1 MQMNSNMAYG
11 ALSDEA
17 ELDSVASDSS
27 LDKILEGLN
36 DSQRE
41 AVSAPLTN
49 MLIIAGAGT
58 GKTRV
63 LVSRISWL
71 LKKERIE
78 PRRILAVTFTNKA
91 ATEMRERIALLVG
104 EEYQRQLWANTFH
117 SICLRL
123 LRAYANAAGLQ
134 VGFTV
139 LDTDNQNT
147 LVKRIMKDMN
157 IDIKEIKPAD
167 VVSKISSLKEKGI
180 RSAAY
185 DKMGRKFGEPNFV
198 EISQIYA
205 AYERICNQ
213 ENSVDFSELLLRTV
227 ELLENN
233 AEIRDLQHRRFK
245 EILVDEFQDT
255 NSIQYKFLTLMAGP
269 QSHVLVVG
277 DDDQSIYGW
286 RGADY
291 TNMKKFLIEFKD
303 VKEVLLALNY
313 RSSQKILDVA
323 NTLIELN
330 EDRLMEKVLKGN
342 IGRGENVQILNC
354 GDNRAEASKVA
365 NIIKDLHENGEKYKD
380 MAILYRNN
388 YLSLGFEQRLTSK
401 HIPFVI
407 FGGQKFFERAE
418 ILDALAYLR
427 LLINEDDDTAAL
439 RIINVPARKIGPK
452 VVADLRAICAERN
465 CSILKAIK
473 LLSVYVQD
481 PNADK
486 ALKTL
491 YKKIEPFYALIE
503 SLKVQKEAL
512 PLNELVDVMLQQT
525 GLYEFYQAKDAKEGK
540 DNEEHSR
547 YGNLGMLVSNVK
559 EFISSFE
566 ENEAEMID
574 KVEEETSE
582 KDAALETDP
591 LLTYLSNITLVS
603 TGELSEDGS
612 DSPVVDAVNMMTM
625 HASKGLEFKYVFLVG
640 FESGILPSKRAEM
653 SESEKGLSE
662 ERRLAYVGITR
673 AKTELFISYAQSR
686 NLFGSQNAAGASLF
700 LRDIVRKYNG
710 QTEKPYVIV
719 KCQDTVF

>member
-1 MQMNSNMAYG
+1 MQMNSNMAYD
-11 ALSDEA
+11 ALSDEE
-17 ELDSVASDSS
+17 ELDAVAPDSS

-41 AVSAPLTN
+41 AVSAPLSN

-157 IDIKEIKPAD
+157 IDTKEIKPSD
-167 VVSKISSLKEKGI
+167 IVSKIGSLKEKGI
-180 RSAAY
+180 RSNEY
-185 DKMGRKFGEPNFV
+185 DKIGRKFGEPNFSV
-198 EISQIYA
+198 VSSVYA

-233 AEIRDLQHRRFK
+233 QEIRELQHRRFK

-291 TNMKKFLIEFKD
+291 TNMKRFLTEFTD

-330 EDRLMEKVLKGN
+330 DDRLMEKVLKGN
-342 IGRGENVQILNC
+342 IGSGENVQILNC
-354 GDNRAEASKVA
+354 ADNRSEATKVA
-365 NIIKDLHENGEKYKD
+365 NIIKDLHDKGEKYKD

-452 VVADLRAICAERN
+452 VVADLRAICAERS

-473 LLSVYVQD
+473 LLSVYVKD
-481 PNADK
+481 PNAEK
-486 ALKTL
+486 TLKTL
-491 YKKIEPFYALIE
+491 YKKVEPFFDLIE
-503 SLKVQKEAL
+503 FLKNQKDVL
-512 PLNELVDVMLQQT
+512 PLNELVDVMLQHS

-540 DNEEHSR
+540 DDEEHSR

-559 EFISSFE
+559 EFITSYE
-566 ENEAEMID
+566 ENEAEQID
-574 KVEEETSE
+574 KVEETSAR
-582 KDAALETDP
+582 DSALETDP

-612 DSPVVDAVNMMTM
+612 DNSSIDAVNMMTM

-640 FESGILPSKRAEM
+640 FEAGILPSKRAEM
-653 SESEKGLSE
+653 SGSVKGLSE

-673 AKTELFISYAQSR
+673 AKTELYISYAQARS
-686 NLFGSQNAAGASLF
+686 LFGSQNAAGASLF
-700 LRDIVRKYNG
+700 LRDIVRKYTSA
-710 QTEKPYVIV
+710 TEKPYVIV
-719 KCQDTVF
+719 KCQDSIY

>member
-291 TNMKKFLIEFKD
+291 TNMKKFLTEFKD

-313 RSSQKILDVA
+313 RSSQKIL
-323 NTLIELN
+323 N
-330 EDRLMEKVLKGN
+330 
-342 IGRGENVQILNC
+342 
-354 GDNRAEASKVA
+354 VA
-365 NIIKDLHENGEKYKD
+365 NIIKDLYENGEKYKD
-380 MAILYRNN
+380 RSSLTFLSINCIASTRKSYILF
-388 YLSLGFEQRLTSK
+388 S
-401 HIPFVI
+401 
-407 FGGQKFFERAE
+407 A
-418 ILDALAYLR
+418 
-427 LLINEDDDTAAL
+427 
-439 RIINVPARKIGPK
+439 
-452 VVADLRAICAERN
+452 
-465 CSILKAIK
+465 
-473 LLSVYVQD
+473 
-481 PNADK
+481 
-486 ALKTL
+486 
-491 YKKIEPFYALIE
+491 
-503 SLKVQKEAL
+503 
-512 PLNELVDVMLQQT
+512 
-525 GLYEFYQAKDAKEGK
+525 
-540 DNEEHSR
+540 
-547 YGNLGMLVSNVK
+547 
-559 EFISSFE
+559 
-566 ENEAEMID
+566 
-574 KVEEETSE
+574 
-582 KDAALETDP
+582 
-591 LLTYLSNITLVS
+591 
-603 TGELSEDGS
+603 
-612 DSPVVDAVNMMTM
+612 
-625 HASKGLEFKYVFLVG
+625 
-640 FESGILPSKRAEM
+640 
-653 SESEKGLSE
+653 
-662 ERRLAYVGITR
+662 
-673 AKTELFISYAQSR
+673 
-686 NLFGSQNAAGASLF
+686 
-700 LRDIVRKYNG
+700 
-710 QTEKPYVIV
+710 
-719 KCQDTVF
+719 